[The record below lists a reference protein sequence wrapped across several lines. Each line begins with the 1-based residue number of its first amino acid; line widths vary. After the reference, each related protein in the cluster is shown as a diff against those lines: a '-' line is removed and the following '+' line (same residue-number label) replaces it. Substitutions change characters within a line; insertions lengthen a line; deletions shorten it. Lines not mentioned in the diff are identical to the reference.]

1 MEPPLINTIS
11 LLLRI
16 YQPCNLLWAEAKGVC
31 TNPLIRFTPI
41 RGLAVG
47 FVIAY
52 GLLTHLIRG
61 GPFATLIRILETGL
75 SIIAILL
82 NLWKELM
89 LLDGVS

>member
-31 TNPLIRFTPI
+31 TNPLISFDPI
-41 RGLAVG
+41 KGLAVG

-52 GLLTHLIRG
+52 PLCRIRTKG
-61 GPFATLIRILETGL
+61 GPLCILPKQF
-75 SIIAILL
+75 S
-82 NLWKELM
+82 
-89 LLDGVS
+89 